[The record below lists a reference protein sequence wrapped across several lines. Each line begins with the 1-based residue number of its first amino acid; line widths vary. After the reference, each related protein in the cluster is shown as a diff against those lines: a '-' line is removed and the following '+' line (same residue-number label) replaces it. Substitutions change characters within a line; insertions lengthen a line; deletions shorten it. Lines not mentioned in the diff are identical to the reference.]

1 MDDSKD
7 LYAFD
12 TKELANQDSEDNLF
26 EDKGLSRSNFET
38 FCIKGCGH
46 SPLQVQILFIKTTL
60 VPLQKQR
67 VFKYQ
72 GGIISGKLHETARHY
87 FQVCSLHVSLVRESC
102 RIL

>member
-1 MDDSKD
+1 MDDSND

-46 SPLQVQILFIKTTL
+46 SPRQVQILFIKTTL
-60 VPLQKQR
+60 VPLPKQR

-87 FQVCSLHVSLVRESC
+87 FQVSSLHVSLVRESC

>member
-1 MDDSKD
+1 MDDSND

-60 VPLQKQR
+60 VS

-87 FQVCSLHVSLVRESC
+87 FQVSSLHVSLVRESC